1 MKDSKLPTE
10 LPNNCLKKKGTL
22 HCTFVGRKK
31 VLLLDQAAAYGIK
44 LFVFIV
50 QKVKKRIKEN

>member
-10 LPNNCLKKKGTL
+10 TPNNCLKKKGTL

-31 VLLLDQAAAYGIK
+31 VLLLDQAAAYGIQL
-44 LFVFIV
+44 LFFIE
-50 QKVKKRIKEN
+50 QKVKKNNK